1 MSKARAKL
9 FALAD
14 LVRGSGDDTAVVLEQ
29 RGVGEGVALVREA
42 RLNYLEDVVK
52 QLEKPSEKP
61 FTLAGSLSSGLDDEG
76 VERGLERPAEGVGR
90 RTGAEAEGVTSVAV
104 TDSHALIWYAMG
116 PGRRLGRAARALFAR
131 ADRGDATIYVPT
143 LVLVEVAEAVRRGA
157 LRFDGGFSRWARGL
171 LASGRF
177 VAADLTAD
185 VVLEADGL
193 YAIRERGDRLI
204 AATAVHLECP
214 LITRD
219 PDLARVPSLTTVW

>member
-1 MSKARAKL
+1 MTR
-9 FALAD
+9 
-14 LVRGSGDDTAVVLEQ
+14 
-29 RGVGEGVALVREA
+29 
-42 RLNYLEDVVK
+42 
-52 QLEKPSEKP
+52 
-61 FTLAGSLSSGLDDEG
+61 
-76 VERGLERPAEGVGR
+76 
-90 RTGAEAEGVTSVAV
+90 VAV

-116 PGRRLGRAARALFAR
+116 PGRRLGRAARALFAL
-131 ADRGDATIYVPT
+131 AERGEATIHVPT
-143 LVLVEVAEAVRRGA
+143 FVLVEVAEAIRRGG
-157 LRFDGGFSRWARGL
+157 LRLDGGFSRWARGL

-219 PDLARVPSLTTVW
+219 PDLARVPSLATVW

>member
-1 MSKARAKL
+1 VGHRA
-9 FALAD
+9 A
-14 LVRGSGDDTAVVLEQ
+14 
-29 RGVGEGVALVREA
+29 
-42 RLNYLEDVVK
+42 
-52 QLEKPSEKP
+52 
-61 FTLAGSLSSGLDDEG
+61 
-76 VERGLERPAEGVGR
+76 
-90 RTGAEAEGVTSVAV
+90 AEAESVTRVAV

-131 ADRGDATIYVPT
+131 AERGEATIYVPT
-143 LVLVEVAEAVRRGA
+143 LVLVEVAEAIRRGS
-157 LRFDGGFSRWARGL
+157 LRFDGGFSHWARAL
-171 LASGRF
+171 LASGGF

-219 PDLARVPSLTTVW
+219 PALARVPSLATVW